1 MIEATEHESKYVKER
16 KETEKNRD
24 MGEKQGKE
32 PKDKHW
38 LGMSPKVLMYWTTQ
52 RSEHQFFL
60 SNAMCIQASCD
71 SAATALSDV
80 ATDLHSYAKF

>member
-1 MIEATEHESKYVKER
+1 
-16 KETEKNRD
+16 
-24 MGEKQGKE
+24 
-32 PKDKHW
+32 
-38 LGMSPKVLMYWTTQ
+38 MSPKVLMYWTTQ

-60 SNAMCIQASCD
+60 SNAMCIQASGD